1 MSLNVFPVLN
11 MGFSSGNGLEFGIDI
26 VFLSKLI
33 PLQNSKSFLVYELVD
48 VIKITN
54 VYFLISIQ

>member
-1 MSLNVFPVLN
+1 